1 MRNTLFIVSLYLI
14 LSACG
19 EKRNEVKFIS
29 EGNPIVTDKFTA
41 DPAPMVH
48 NGRLYLYVGHDE
60 AEEGQDFNITEW
72 LCYST
77 KDMKTWTD
85 HGCVLKPTDFSWG
98 VGEAWASQV
107 VEKDGKFYYY
117 TTVQADAPYNSK
129 VVGVAVSDSPTGP
142 FIDARGTPLITDDMT
157 PNGPRGFLKCRNLWK
172 VHGFINVEIFTI

>member
-19 EKRNEVKFIS
+19 EKSNEVKFIS

-85 HGCVLKPTDFSWG
+85 HGSVLKPTDFSWG

-117 TTVQADAPYNSK
+117 TTDRRVRHIIVK
-129 VVGVAVSDSPTGP
+129 
-142 FIDARGTPLITDDMT
+142 
-157 PNGPRGFLKCRNLWK
+157 
-172 VHGFINVEIFTI
+172 

>member
-19 EKRNEVKFIS
+19 EKSNEVKFTS
-29 EGNPIVTDKFTA
+29 EGNPVVMDKFTS

-85 HGCVLKPTDFSWG
+85 HGSVLKPTDFSWG

-117 TTVQADAPYNSK
+117 TTVQAGAPYNSK
-129 VVGVAVSDSPTGP
+129 VVGVRIVRQALSSMLG
-142 FIDARGTPLITDDMT
+142 
-157 PNGPRGFLKCRNLWK
+157 
-172 VHGFINVEIFTI
+172 VHRLLQMI

>member
-19 EKRNEVKFIS
+19 EKSNEVKFTS
-29 EGNPIVTDKFTA
+29 EGNPVVMDKFTS

-77 KDMKTWTD
+77 AGQL
-85 HGCVLKPTDFSWG
+85 HIL
-98 VGEAWASQV
+98 
-107 VEKDGKFYYY
+107 
-117 TTVQADAPYNSK
+117 PYNHPVEFHSTL
-129 VVGVAVSDSPTGP
+129 PRIP
-142 FIDARGTPLITDDMT
+142 PDDRQSEYGCCFH
-157 PNGPRGFLKCRNLWK
+157 NSVW
-172 VHGFINVEIFTI
+172 

>member
-19 EKRNEVKFIS
+19 EKSNEVKFTS
-29 EGNPIVTDKFTA
+29 EGNPVVMDKFTS
-41 DPAPMVH
+41 DPAHMVH

-85 HGCVLKPTDFSWG
+85 HGSVLKPTDFS
-98 VGEAWASQV
+98 
-107 VEKDGKFYYY
+107 
-117 TTVQADAPYNSK
+117 
-129 VVGVAVSDSPTGP
+129 
-142 FIDARGTPLITDDMT
+142 
-157 PNGPRGFLKCRNLWK
+157 
-172 VHGFINVEIFTI
+172 

>member
-77 KDMKTWTD
+77 KDMD
-85 HGCVLKPTDFSWG
+85 RSWLCA
-98 VGEAWASQV
+98 ET
-107 VEKDGKFYYY
+107 Y
-117 TTVQADAPYNSK
+117 
-129 VVGVAVSDSPTGP
+129 
-142 FIDARGTPLITDDMT
+142 
-157 PNGPRGFLKCRNLWK
+157 GFLVGSWRSMGFPGCRERW
-172 VHGFINVEIFTI
+172 EILLLYNGAG

>member
-19 EKRNEVKFIS
+19 EKSNEVKFIS

-77 KDMKTWTD
+77 K
-85 HGCVLKPTDFSWG
+85 
-98 VGEAWASQV
+98 
-107 VEKDGKFYYY
+107 
-117 TTVQADAPYNSK
+117 
-129 VVGVAVSDSPTGP
+129 
-142 FIDARGTPLITDDMT
+142 I
-157 PNGPRGFLKCRNLWK
+157 
-172 VHGFINVEIFTI
+172 